1 MHVKEGRRRKSDY
14 FKWWGRQIC
23 WLDSSEI
30 LTGQLGHF
38 SSKFYSILSLESN
51 VDSGV
56 SKVRP
61 TPYKFDSSVT
71 LVETVK
77 PS

>member
-1 MHVKEGRRRKSDY
+1 
-14 FKWWGRQIC
+14 
-23 WLDSSEI
+23 
-30 LTGQLGHF
+30 
-38 SSKFYSILSLESN
+38 